1 MVLIFTYAVMCRKH
15 FLFFSLEMALC
26 SAFWCKM
33 RVTAESKTR
42 KPLLDVQD
50 MGGGTPALPA
60 SPLGHARVLRK
71 NRKSKTVLNLL
82 YIIRDP

>member
-1 MVLIFTYAVMCRKH
+1 
-15 FLFFSLEMALC
+15 
-26 SAFWCKM
+26 M

-71 NRKSKTVLNLL
+71 KQKVENSTKLIVYHPRSVISCSLCLTW
-82 YIIRDP
+82 YPDIRRICCSS